1 MLKASELMA
10 LAAIQLLDED
20 HIRWPL
26 AELAGWINEGV
37 KAIVLAKPS
46 AASATAALTLTQGT
60 RQALPA
66 TVEGKTPIQLLGVN
80 RNLASAATPRLGL
93 RVIRTAARD
102 QIDAQEP
109 NWHNRSYV
117 PYRKEVRQVIFDEQ
131 VPTEF
136 YVYPGNDG
144 TGIVEAAFS
153 FLPTPV
159 APANGADASL
169 LDSWA
174 IDVGLPEPYSVPL
187 LDYVL
192 FRCHS
197 KDDTA
202 ADAAKAQGHYQIFAT
217 AVGIKVQVESANN
230 PNKRR

>member
-1 MLKASELMA
+1 MPKASELMA

-20 HIRWPL
+20 HIRWTL

-46 AASATAALTLTQGT
+46 AASMTAALQLGQGT

-66 TVEGKTPIQLLGVN
+66 DIDGKAPIQLLGVN
-80 RNLASAATPRLGL
+80 RNLASTATPRLGL
-93 RVIRTAARD
+93 RAIRTAARD

-117 PYRKEVRQVIFDEQ
+117 PYRKEARQVVFDEQ

-144 TGIVEAAFS
+144 TGIVEVAFS
-153 FLPTPV
+153 YVPTPV
-159 APANGADASL
+159 TLAEGADAEL
-169 LDSWA
+169 LESWA

-192 FRCHS
+192 YRCHS

-202 ADAAKAQGHYQIFAT
+202 ADTVKAQSHYQLFAA
-217 AVGIKVQVESANN
+217 AVGIKVQVEGANN
-230 PNKRR
+230 PNRRR

>member
-1 MLKASELMA
+1 MPKASELMA

-26 AELAGWINEGV
+26 AELAGWVNEGV

-46 AASATAALTLTQGT
+46 SASMTAALQLGQGT
-60 RQALPA
+60 RQALPS
-66 TVEGKTPIQLLGVN
+66 TIDGKAPIQLLGVN
-80 RNLASAATPRLGL
+80 RNLASTETPRLGL
-93 RVIRTAARD
+93 RAVRTAARD

-109 NWHNRSYV
+109 NWHNRAYV

-144 TGIVEAAFS
+144 TGIVEVAFS
-153 FLPTPV
+153 FLPKPV
-159 APANGADASL
+159 ALANGKDATL
-169 LDSWA
+169 LESWA

-192 FRCHS
+192 YRCHS

-202 ADAAKAQGHYQIFAT
+202 ADAAKAQGHYQLFAT